1 MQSKPRETD
10 EQFLERVARVRGALE
25 EKFWRQ
31 ASELKAEVERLHPAA
46 ALDKLRVNVAKTALR
61 RASLAYLDENLEG
74 ALMFQ
79 AKVMSIVLRMKGKSA
94 AK

>member
-1 MQSKPRETD
+1 MKRKTRETD
-10 EQFLERVARVRGALE
+10 EQFIERVARTRGALE

-31 ASELKAEVERLHPAA
+31 ASDLKADVERLHPATA
-46 ALDKLRVNVAKTALR
+46 VDKLRVKAAMTDLR
-61 RASLAYLDENLEG
+61 NANLAYLDENLEG